1 MADTP
6 QLLNPL
12 TQLLVSLLSLCYCL
26 SKTVRH
32 EGRQYEMVSL
42 CNQFF
47 MDRGGQLFYS
57 LHCSE
62 QKFFKKMLAGADKG
76 LVSVLPITIG
86 ALLIVG
92 AYQTAFPWVVVLLGI
107 LAAVKGCI
115 FLFNPE
121 KLADKLTS
129 WYLEQASDHTY
140 RLAGII
146 AIILGTALLSWL

>member
-1 MADTP
+1 MKW
-6 QLLNPL
+6 LLYVISFLWIGAGSSFILYTAQSRN
-12 TQLLVSLLSLCYCL
+12 LL
-26 SKTVRH
+26 
-32 EGRQYEMVSL
+32 
-42 CNQFF
+42 
-47 MDRGGQLFYS
+47 
-57 LHCSE
+57 
-62 QKFFKKMLAGADKG
+62 KKMLAGADKG

>member
-1 MADTP
+1 MKW
-6 QLLNPL
+6 LLYAISFL
-12 TQLLVSLLSLCYCL
+12 WIGAGSSFILYSVQSRSLL
-26 SKTVRH
+26 
-32 EGRQYEMVSL
+32 
-42 CNQFF
+42 
-47 MDRGGQLFYS
+47 
-57 LHCSE
+57 
-62 QKFFKKMLAGADKG
+62 KKMLAGADKR

-86 ALLIVG
+86 ALLIVS

-107 LAAVKGCI
+107 LAAVKGCL

>member
-1 MADTP
+1 MKW
-6 QLLNPL
+6 LLYVISFLWIGAGSSFILYTAQSRN
-12 TQLLVSLLSLCYCL
+12 LL
-26 SKTVRH
+26 
-32 EGRQYEMVSL
+32 
-42 CNQFF
+42 
-47 MDRGGQLFYS
+47 
-57 LHCSE
+57 
-62 QKFFKKMLAGADKG
+62 KKMLAGADKG

-107 LAAVKGCI
+107 LASVKGCI

-129 WYLEQASDHTY
+129 WYLEQASDQTY

>member
-1 MADTP
+1 MKW
-6 QLLNPL
+6 LLYVISFLWIGAGSSFILYTAQSRN
-12 TQLLVSLLSLCYCL
+12 LL
-26 SKTVRH
+26 
-32 EGRQYEMVSL
+32 
-42 CNQFF
+42 
-47 MDRGGQLFYS
+47 
-57 LHCSE
+57 
-62 QKFFKKMLAGADKG
+62 KKMLAGADKG

-129 WYLEQASDHTY
+129 WYLEQASDQTY